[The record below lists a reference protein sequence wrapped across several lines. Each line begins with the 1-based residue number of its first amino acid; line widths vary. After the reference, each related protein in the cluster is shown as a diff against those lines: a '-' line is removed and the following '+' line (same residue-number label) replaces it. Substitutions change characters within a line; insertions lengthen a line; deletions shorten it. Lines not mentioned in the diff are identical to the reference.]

1 MVNITNANTSAHT
14 DCKICLVSRCFI
26 FPRFSGIAIRPSQTQ
41 LFEESARRRVVFAE
55 PLLRT
60 VVTVFLAEECDA
72 LSSSMGK
79 VLWI

>member
-1 MVNITNANTSAHT
+1 M
-14 DCKICLVSRCFI
+14 LG
-26 FPRFSGIAIRPSQTQ
+26 FPLLHIPSLFRHCNSPSQTQ

-60 VVTVFLAEECDA
+60 VVTVFLAERCDA
-72 LSSSMGK
+72 LNNSAGK